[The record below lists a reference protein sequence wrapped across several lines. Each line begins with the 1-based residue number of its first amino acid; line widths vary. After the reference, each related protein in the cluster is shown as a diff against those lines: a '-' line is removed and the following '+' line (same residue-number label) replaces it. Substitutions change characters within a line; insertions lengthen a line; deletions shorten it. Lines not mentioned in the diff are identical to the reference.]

1 MYQSDF
7 ICTYKMMD
15 EEEEQKIL
23 YQVQLLQAFDVIK
36 WNDDI
41 IRERIAS
48 VYETMKISQEFR
60 ALILYAK
67 VKLSTME
74 IKDML
79 CLDDVEIDDFII
91 FQLLFQYDYFDRMH
105 TCISEYL
112 NKGGL
117 SEITANNLVN
127 IL

>member
-1 MYQSDF
+1 
-7 ICTYKMMD
+7 MD

-23 YQVQLLQAFDVIK
+23 YQIQLLQAFDVIK

-41 IRERIAS
+41 IREKVAS
-48 VYETMKISQEFR
+48 VYETMKSSQEFR

-67 VKLSTME
+67 VKLSTKE
-74 IKDML
+74 LKDML
-79 CLDDVEIDDFII
+79 LLADDAEIDDFII
-91 FQLLFQYDYFDRMH
+91 FQLLFQYDYFDRVH

-112 NKGGL
+112 NKGAL